1 MRTISAA
8 ACALFLAMPILA
20 GAQSSGTAQ
29 SNGEP
34 DQTTIRSVARRVVV
48 DVVVTDS
55 QGKPVHGLSA
65 RDFSVFEDGAPQ
77 EVLSF
82 DSHSRKTD
90 VEFVP
95 PHLPVLPP
103 DWFVNLPSG
112 PERGPLFV
120 VLLDLLH
127 TDTQYQ
133 PHARKLLQNFLNA
146 KPEGSRF
153 AIFALTDTLHLIQGF
168 TGDRE
173 RLFEAVTPGSTT
185 LPNIFLYAANF
196 RPNVSGLGAL
206 VDIGRF
212 LSGFPGRKI
221 LIWISGDFP
230 YLAFPRVIPGGET
243 AASSNL
249 SGYESADSSID
260 DAKKLA
266 IDTLARAQVAVYPVD
281 ARGLI
286 TAPDFAAMGASQIFE
301 DSIAQQTGGRAFYND
316 NGADDFL
323 AQVAQAGTDYY
334 ELTYIPPNPDEV
346 GNLRHIR
353 VETSRRGY
361 HLAYRRSYY
370 LRLPD
375 EPLPTISHVEQ
386 ELLDMPGVMQPDN
399 PLYVN
404 MQHGAPI
411 AHDLVFSAQVQRVGS
426 LARPTAAEAATLAD
440 QPAYFKGTD
449 KNPDKSLSKVV
460 LQTYDVEFHIAAG
473 QLAHAS
479 GAGGASSTTLELALA
494 AYDQDGVMLNAK
506 VQEADTT
513 PPSAQKKALRVF
525 SIREQ
530 IDVPSKAA
538 WLRFAIRDN
547 STKRIGAM
555 EIPLPLRPK
564 SAR

>member
-1 MRTISAA
+1 MPTILAA

-20 GAQSSGTAQ
+20 AAQSSGTAQ

-34 DQTTIRSVARRVVV
+34 DQTTIRSIARRVIV

-55 QGKPVHGLSA
+55 QGKTVHGLSA
-65 RDFSVFEDGAPQ
+65 RDFSVFEDGVPQ

-95 PHLPVLPP
+95 PHLPALPP

-127 TDTQYQ
+127 TDTQDQ
-133 PHARKLLQNFLNA
+133 PRARKLLQNFLNT

-168 TGDRE
+168 TEDRN
-173 RLFEAVTPGSTT
+173 RLLAAVMPGSTS

-196 RPNVSGLGAL
+196 GPNVSGLGAL

-212 LSGFPGRKI
+212 LSGFPGRKN

-230 YLAFPRVIPGGET
+230 YLAFPRVIPGGQT

-249 SGYESADSSID
+249 AGSESADSSID

-281 ARGLI
+281 ARGLV
-286 TAPDFAAMGASQIFE
+286 TARDFAALGASQIFE

-316 NGADDFL
+316 NGAADFL

-334 ELTYIPPNPDEV
+334 ELTYIPPNPDNV
-346 GNLRHIR
+346 GKLRHIR
-353 VETSRRGY
+353 VETSHHGY

-375 EPLPTISHVEQ
+375 EPMPIMGHVAQ
-386 ELLDMPGVMQPDN
+386 ELLDMPGVIPPDD

-411 AHDLVFSAQVQRVGS
+411 AHDLIFSAQVQGVGS
-426 LARPTAAEAATLAD
+426 LARPTAAEATALAD

-460 LQTYDVEFHIAAG
+460 LQTYEVDFHIAAG
-473 QLAHAS
+473 QLVRSS
-479 GAGGASSTTLELALA
+479 GAGGAGSTTLELALA

-506 VQEADTT
+506 VQVADTT
-513 PPSAQKKALRVF
+513 PPSGPKKALPVF

-547 STKRIGAM
+547 STERIGAM
-555 EIPLPLRPK
+555 EIPLPLRP
-564 SAR
+564 